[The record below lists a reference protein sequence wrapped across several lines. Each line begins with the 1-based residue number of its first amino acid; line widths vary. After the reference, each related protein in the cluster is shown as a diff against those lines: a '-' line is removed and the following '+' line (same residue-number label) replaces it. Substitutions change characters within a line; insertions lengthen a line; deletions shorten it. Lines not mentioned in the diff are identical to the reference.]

1 MRKRILSALL
11 TLVMLL
17 SLVPAMGTTAFAAGE
32 SHPVKVGRLE
42 AGKEMCVSYRYNDLT
57 YSAYFSD
64 EKPDITGSTPDEKW
78 ESLKKINSYLPD
90 GHNERRTVVGWS
102 YYDPDSGRFYHKGD
116 VYAKTDFVYQAGTT
130 DDTLTFIVDSNLS
143 TANGLYTKSEDTG
156 LKNLNIE
163 FRNGAAWTIK
173 GGTFDRAGDYQ
184 TSAALDVT
192 RTKKMSYALD
202 TNRPV
207 YQYGDLTLTGSGTLK
222 INIPDQ
228 EYVLYGIRAG
238 SISIYN
244 DVSLDIKTIGNYF
257 LFDGTKVE
265 SAAIYSNGNVN
276 IDTTG
281 AVNIVCQEAPPKQ
294 NVENRGSYK
303 AFAHTASINL
313 TNAQSVTLNVVK
325 KEDTF
330 DLGNGSYQEEWYNR
344 FIANVKAKGLT
355 VKEDPADASPY
366 TVTVTPQAMPTAAQL
381 TVGAETVE
389 STSSIPNVTVTG
401 GQAVDVKA
409 SVTLPA
415 WLSKMYTDG
424 RVKLGDSRTLSIY
437 NGSSLSPADLV
448 TERDMPG
455 YMVAVNVTALPA
467 ISFETSNFKPVAGQT
482 YTVYASFPIVTVKG
496 GKQLGSAS
504 VIATIKAVE
513 QQNTEISSV
522 TLISPGMQEGEISGK
537 NFTGANTGVATTNT
551 AWLNDLTGGAKL
563 NTLYTAKV
571 TLTAEN
577 GYVFTKD
584 TAVNVTNSSGY
595 YEVGTPSISADG
607 KTMTVRVLV
616 AATHDHQWEWRDNSD
631 DTHSQVCTLTGCNAK
646 RNTEN
651 HTYNTTETETAIT
664 YTCTKCGKTR
674 TETKTGENVIW
685 AISAPV
691 TAPKAS
697 ESAAGTWVTLENQY
711 AEDAEITSAK
721 WTEGNADA
729 AAAAEEFS
737 GKFNA
742 YSTYTLT
749 VTFTAKGE
757 KAFKNPQLWRPLQC
771 LDGTPSAATVSEDGK
786 TLTQSITFTIKMPV
800 SVEVTLNDLA
810 DDGSIV
816 QPTIQEG
823 RAANSLLSVNVNK
836 GERLYM
842 YNYSTNTWTK
852 LSTGDGDAT
861 PKLATGESATL
872 GLALL
877 GDSDK
882 EYIAVLQD
890 TDNVNGL
897 VAGAYAEKNGV
908 YATYAVADETTAKT
922 ITSVD
927 LSVTAPEYGKA
938 PATTATGA
946 DNTKYTVGAP
956 TWSPA
961 VTDNKFGADTYT
973 VSIPVTAE
981 AGYSFADGC
990 VYTVNGYTATYADGK
1005 VSYTFPALTAPHTHT
1020 YGAWKELDDSYHSR
1034 TCTAGDDIQVE
1045 AHTWGSWATVDGNT
1059 HKRTCTTEGCT
1070 AEQTANH
1077 NWVFDSQ
1084 VDATFTAPGKTVYK
1098 CDDNCGVANKEEPIA
1113 QLVKIDVANLTV
1125 AKPVKGAAAAEATTT
1140 DTAYYVAAT
1149 EWVAADGTVLDITNG
1164 DKFQPGTVYTVKITL
1179 ETAGDGV
1186 FSANSTYNQIAGKTA
1201 TVSPA
1206 LTGDGYTD
1214 TVVLTYTF
1222 DATEG
1227 NYVPTAPSII
1237 TTALPDGKVGEA
1249 YNQLLSANGSAP
1261 ITWSVESGNLPD
1273 GLTLNSANGTIS
1285 GTPSKTGD
1293 FKFTVKAT
1301 NDGGSDT
1308 KELTL
1313 KITDTEAAKY
1323 HNVTITGAGTGA
1335 TGAGSHA
1342 TGTTVNI
1349 YAGTKSGYTFDGWTS
1364 DDVTILSASSK
1375 NASFVMPDKTV
1386 TVKANWTYNGG
1397 GSGGG
1402 GYTYYTIKAT
1412 AGVNGSIS
1420 PSGNVSV
1427 REGRDQTFTITPDKG
1442 YAVSKVLIDSKNVGA
1457 VKSYTF
1463 ENVKKNHTIEV
1474 VFMKAGGN
1482 PQTGVFVDVPEDSYY
1497 EEAVNWA
1504 VENGIT
1510 TGTDATHF
1518 TPDGI
1523 CTRAQSVTFL
1533 WRAAG
1538 SPAPKSTTMPFTDV
1552 KAGSY
1557 YYDAVLWAV
1566 ENGITKGTSAT
1577 EFSPAQNCSRAQI
1590 VTFLWRSEKSPAA
1603 GTVNPF
1609 TDVKPEAY
1617 YADAVLWAVKEDV
1630 TKGTTATTFSPDANC
1645 TRAQIVTFIWRAL
1658 AE

>member
-1 MRKRILSALL
+1 MKANTKLGRVLCLLL

-17 SLVPAMGTTAFAAGE
+17 RLFPVATVLAADAE
-32 SHPVKVGRLE
+32 SHPTKVGLLGETHEAYYIAEGVFLFAENKTGSNSEAKWNAYKSRLNTKITE
-42 AGKEMCVSYRYNDLT
+42 DAGNISGKTIEGVAYYDRASGVLYITGNVYTCVS
-57 YSAYFSD
+57 A
-64 EKPDITGSTPDEKW
+64 
-78 ESLKKINSYLPD
+78 
-90 GHNERRTVVGWS
+90 VV
-102 YYDPDSGRFYHKGD
+102 
-116 VYAKTDFVYQAGTT
+116 V
-130 DDTLTFIVDSNLS
+130 S
-143 TANGLYTKSEDTG
+143 TARDDV
-156 LKNLNIE
+156 LKVVVDGNTNNDGGWCVTEVNQCLGKLNIE
-163 FRNGAAWTIK
+163 FRNN
-173 GGTFDRAGDYQ
+173 GTLTLSKRSDNSSVLGVIGYNGQPGSVNWGTDPFWF
-184 TSAALDVT
+184 
-192 RTKKMSYALD
+192 
-202 TNRPV
+202 
-207 YQYGDLTLTGSGTLK
+207 GDLELSGTGKLK
-222 INIPDQ
+222 IKVSDDEQ
-228 EYVLYGIRAG
+228 KLLCGIRARD
-238 SISIYN
+238 ISIKDN
-244 DVSLDIKTIGNYF
+244 VSLDIKMGKSNASVMYRCN
-257 LFDGTKVE
+257 
-265 SAAIYSNGNVN
+265 AAMICKSLT

-281 AVNIVCQEAPPKQ
+281 TVQIDTALEDSSNRFSVFAPIASYYVNYNGDPV
-294 NVENRGSYK
+294 NS
-303 AFAHTASINL
+303 FNL
-313 TNAQSVTLNVVK
+313 VNAQSVTLKSNAK
-325 KEDTF
+325 NELFDTRF
-330 DLGNGSYQEEWYNR
+330 GFNGTQNNLGDRICDALETKGWT
-344 FIANVKAKGLT
+344 VTKPDTDDAK
-355 VKEDPADASPY
+355 PY
-366 TVTVTPQAMPTAAQL
+366 TVTMTRAGMPTAAEL
-381 TVGAETVE
+381 TVGTQTVKN
-389 STSSIPNVTVTG
+389 TADTPIPSVTVNG
-401 GQAVDVKA
+401 GEYVSLKA
-409 SVTLPA
+409 SVTLPT
-415 WLSKMYTDG
+415 WLSNMVTGSNASAKVGDWFLKIFEG
-424 RVKLGDSRTLSIY
+424 QKLVGETIGGYNNSI
-437 NGSSLSPADLV
+437 NV
-448 TERDMPG
+448 TE
-455 YMVAVNVTALPA
+455 LPEVS
-467 ISFETSNFKPVAGQT
+467 IGTTGFKPEAGKT
-482 YTVYASFPIVTVKG
+482 YTVYACIPIVTKDG

-504 VIATIKAVE
+504 VLATIKAVE
-513 QQNTEISSV
+513 KPDTAISSV
-522 TLISPGMQEGEISGK
+522 DLTSPGMQEGAKSGG
-537 NFTGANTGVATTNT
+537 NFTGTNTGVASTDTV
-551 AWLNDLTGGAKL
+551 WLNDLTGGAKL

-616 AATHDHQWEWRDNSD
+616 AATHDHDWKWKDNGD
-631 DTHSQVCTLTGCNAK
+631 GTHSEVCDLTGCNAE

-651 HTYNTTETETAIT
+651 HTYNTTETATQIT
-664 YTCTKCGKTR
+664 YTCTKCGNTR

-685 AISAPV
+685 LISAPV
-691 TAPKAS
+691 TEPKADDTVS
-697 ESAAGTWVTLENQY
+697 GKTWVTLKSQY
-711 AEDAEITSAK
+711 AGDAKITTAK
-721 WTEGNADA
+721 WTKDSAD
-729 AAAAEEFS
+729 
-737 GKFNA
+737 FNGTFEA
-742 YSTYTLT
+742 GQTYTLT

-757 KAFKNPQLWRPLQC
+757 KAFRNPQLLKPLQC
-771 LDGTPSAATVSEDGK
+771 LGGTPSEATVSSDGK

-800 SVEVTLNDLA
+800 SVKVTLNDLTA
-810 DDGSIV
+810 DGSIV
-816 QPTIQEG
+816 PPTIESG
-823 RAANSLLSVNVNK
+823 KAADSMLSVNINK
-836 GERLYM
+836 GERLYI
-842 YNYSTNTWTK
+842 YTYSTNTWTK
-852 LSTGDGDAT
+852 VSTGDGDAT
-861 PKLATGESATL
+861 PKLAAGESATL
-872 GLALL
+872 GLALV
-877 GDSDK
+877 GSSD
-882 EYIAVLQD
+882 EECIAVLQS
-890 TDNVNGL
+890 TNNVKGL

-908 YATYAVADETTAKT
+908 YATYAVADETPAKT

-927 LSVTAPEYGKA
+927 LTVTAPVYGES
-938 PATTATGA
+938 PANTTATGA
-946 DNTKYTVGAP
+946 DGANYTVNNVSWNTSDA
-956 TWSPA
+956 TFEA
-961 VTDNKFGADTYT
+961 KEYT
-973 VSIPVTAE
+973 VSISVTPN
-981 AGYSFADGC
+981 GSYTFADGC

-1005 VSYTFPALTAPHTHT
+1005 VSYTFPALTAPHTHN
-1020 YGAWKELDDSYHSR
+1020 YGAWKELDGTYHYQ
-1034 TCTAGDDIQVE
+1034 TCSGTIGTCDEPMKRAEHTFGDWQQ
-1045 AHTWGSWATVDGNT
+1045 G
-1059 HKRTCTTEGCT
+1059 
-1070 AEQTANH
+1070 
-1077 NWVFDSQ
+1077 
-1084 VDATFTAPGKTVYK
+1084 DATQHYKECSVCHHKVYADHEESAQIIDTAPTFNATGTWYTK
-1098 CDDNCGVANKEEPIA
+1098 CEVCHKQMNTGTIDK
-1113 QLVKIDVANLTV
+1113 LVKIDVENLTV
-1125 AKPVKGAAAAEATTT
+1125 AKPVKDVAAAEATTT
-1140 DTAYYVAAT
+1140 DTAYYVADT
-1149 EWVAADGTVLDITNG
+1149 EWMAADSTVLDITNG

-1186 FSANSTYNQIAGKTA
+1186 FSSNSIYNQIDGKTP

-1206 LTGDGYTD
+1206 LTGNDYAESI
-1214 TVVLTYTF
+1214 VLTYTF

-1227 NYVPTAPSII
+1227 AYVPTAPSIS
-1237 TTALPDGKVGEA
+1237 TATLPDGKVGEE

-1261 ITWSVESGNLPD
+1261 IKWSVESGNLPD

-1285 GTPSKTGD
+1285 GTPSKAGD

-1308 KELTL
+1308 KELTI
-1313 KITDTEAAKY
+1313 KITDTEPAKY
-1323 HNVTITGAGTGA
+1323 HDVTITGAGTGA

-1342 TGTTVNI
+1342 AGTTVNI

-1375 NASFVMPDKTV
+1375 NASFVMPDKAV

-1402 GYTYYTIKAT
+1402 DYTYYTIKAT

-1442 YAVSKVLIDSKNVGA
+1442 YAVARVLIDSKNVGA

-1523 CTRAQSVTFL
+1523 CTRAQAVTFL

-1609 TDVKPEAY
+1609 TDVKSDAY

-1630 TKGTTATTFSPDANC
+1630 TKGTTATTFSPNANC